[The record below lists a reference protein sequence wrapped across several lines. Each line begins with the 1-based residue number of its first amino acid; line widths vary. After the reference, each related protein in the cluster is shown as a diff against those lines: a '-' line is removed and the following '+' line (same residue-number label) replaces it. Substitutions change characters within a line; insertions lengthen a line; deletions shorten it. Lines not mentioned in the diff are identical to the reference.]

1 MINIE
6 ELSKICLRHD
16 TEIVSVTEE
25 REYKTQKGRALPPFV
40 RIRLVSKPSESSHI
54 RHELWLPEDWNGI
67 F

>member
-6 ELSKICLRHD
+6 ELSKSCLRHD

-40 RIRLVSKPSESSHI
+40 RIRLVSKPSESS
-54 RHELWLPEDWNGI
+54 RSNS
-67 F
+67 